1 MSKAFTRE
9 DDAPETPAVVRRNSS
24 LPPGTQNLMT
34 PDGVQ
39 KLRAELAEVR
49 TAHELL
55 RATRGDPDKPQKL
68 AALQQRAVAL
78 DDCLRTAS
86 VVQPPATPDGRVR
99 FGATV
104 TVRESDGTETRH
116 RIVGV
121 DEVDFDRGWVS
132 WLSPIAKALLNKS
145 VGQRVRLRVPGGE
158 KDLEIVH
165 VAYDSSTPAS
175 LEKLV

>member
-9 DDAPETPAVVRRNSS
+9 DDQPDEPVLARRASA
-24 LPPGTQNLMT
+24 LPPGTQNLIT
-34 PDGVQ
+34 PDGERR
-39 KLRAELAEVR
+39 LRAQFAQVQIAREQLLA
-49 TAHELL
+49 TK
-55 RATRGDPDKPQKL
+55 GDPDKPQKL
-68 AALQQRAVAL
+68 AALEQRALLL

-86 VVQPPATPDGRVR
+86 VVQPPSSSDGRVR

-104 TVRESDGTETRH
+104 TVREAGSTETRY

-145 VGQRVRLRVPGGE
+145 VGQRVRLRTPGGE
-158 KDLEIVH
+158 KELEIVA
-165 VAYDSSTPAS
+165 VTY
-175 LEKLV
+175 K

>member
-9 DDAPETPAVVRRNSS
+9 DDAPETPIAARRVSA

-39 KLRAELAEVR
+39 KLRTELAEVR
-49 TAHELL
+49 TAYEQL

-68 AALQQRAVAL
+68 AALEQRAMFL
-78 DDCLRTAS
+78 DGCLRTAS
-86 VVQPPATPDGRVR
+86 VVQPPATPDDRVR

-104 TVRESDGTETRH
+104 TVREPDGTMARH

-132 WLSPIAKALLNKS
+132 WLSPIARSLLKKS
-145 VGQRVRLRVPGGE
+145 VGQRVRLRLPGGE
-158 KDLEIVH
+158 KDLEITG
-165 VAYDSSTPAS
+165 VAY
-175 LEKLV
+175 E

>member
-1 MSKAFTRE
+1 VSKAFTRE
-9 DDAPETPAVVRRNSS
+9 DDQPDEPVLSRRASS

-34 PDGVQ
+34 PDGERRLREEFAQVQ
-39 KLRAELAEVR
+39 QAREALLA
-49 TAHELL
+49 TK
-55 RATRGDPDKPQKL
+55 GDPDKPQKL
-68 AALQQRAVAL
+68 AALEQRALLL

-86 VVQPPATPDGRVR
+86 VVQPPATLDGRVR

-104 TVRESDGTETRH
+104 TVQEAGSTETRY

-145 VGQRVRLRVPGGE
+145 VGQHTRLRTPGGE
-158 KDLEIVH
+158 KELEIVS
-165 VAYDSSTPAS
+165 VNYQ
-175 LEKLV
+175 

>member
-9 DDAPETPAVVRRNSS
+9 DDQADTPVVARRVSS

-34 PDGVQ
+34 PGGA
-39 KLRAELAEVR
+39 LRLREEFARLQ
-49 TAHELL
+49 TAREQLL
-55 RATRGDPDKPQKL
+55 LVKGDPDKPQKL
-68 AALQQRAVAL
+68 AAIEQRAVLL

-104 TVRESDGTETRH
+104 TVRGSDKAETRH

-132 WLSPIAKALLNKS
+132 WRSPIAKALLNAN
-145 VGQRVRLRVPGGE
+145 VGQRVRLKLPKGE
-158 KDLEIVH
+158 TELEIVA
-165 VAYDSSTPAS
+165 VTY
-175 LEKLV
+175 V

>member
-9 DDAPETPAVVRRNSS
+9 DDQPEPPVVTRRVSS

-34 PDGVQ
+34 PDGAQ
-39 KLRAELAEVR
+39 RLREEFARLQAAREQLLAVK
-49 TAHELL
+49 
-55 RATRGDPDKPQKL
+55 GDPDKPQKL
-68 AALQQRAVAL
+68 AAIEQRALLL

-86 VVQPPATPDGRVR
+86 VVQPPATPDDRVR

-104 TVRESDGTETRH
+104 TVRGADNAEARH

-132 WLSPIAKALLNKS
+132 WRSPIAKALLNAS
-145 VGQRVRLRVPGGE
+145 VGQRVRVKLPGGE
-158 KDLEIVH
+158 TELEIVA
-165 VAYDSSTPAS
+165 VAY
-175 LEKLV
+175 E